1 MNAIAHARA
10 WLREAPGW
18 TEDQQEA
25 DVRAWCKEHGWR
37 VAIYKASELD
47 REKWVA
53 ALRDNEAA
61 ILPRLDIIVA
71 PPKKRETRPTQDFT
85 RWLDRVRA
93 KSLVVVDVWHSAR
106 SDDAERWDAALMAA
120 LRRVGSGRRTLPK
133 EEAQRMQRG
142 SVKSRAA
149 RSAATAASIKW
160 RGMKERQSKEW
171 KTACAVWRSRDFAN
185 ASEAQA
191 ALPEELHLVKR
202 HTLMRIFGGRN
213 QEPATKPRKP
223 VKMFVYFA
231 RPGSRNQVK
240 IGTTRDLKRRMKALN
255 HPLLGNL
262 RVMAF
267 EPGGVEVEK
276 ALHKKFDAFR
286 IHARRE
292 WFRLEG
298 ELLEYI
304 TTLKKRWDH
313 TE

>member
-25 DVRAWCKEHGWR
+25 DVRAWCKDHGWR

-85 RWLDRVRA
+85 RWLDRIRA

-133 EEAQRMQRG
+133 EEARRMQRG

-171 KTACAVWRSRDFAN
+171 KTACAIWRSRDFAN
-185 ASEAQA
+185 ADEALR
-191 ALPEELHLVKR
+191 ALPEELHALKR
-202 HTLMRIFGGRN
+202 NTLMRIFGGRIAAPDKKPR
-213 QEPATKPRKP
+213 EPANMVIYFVKPK
-223 VKMFVYFA
+223 
-231 RPGSRNQVK
+231 GRNRVK
-240 IGTTRDLKRRMKALN
+240 IGTTRDIKSRLN
-255 HPLLGNL
+255 GLHHPLVGKM
-262 RVMAF
+262 RVLATQ
-267 EPGGVEVEK
+267 PGGRAVERE
-276 ALHKKFDAFR
+276 LHAKFR
-286 IHARRE
+286 EYHIMPGRE

-298 ELLEYI
+298 DLLAYI
-304 TTLKKRWDH
+304 NALKASKQ
-313 TE
+313 